1 MNKKEELQKV
11 ESTSKEV
18 AKIEHPVNEIQ
29 ISAERVQDLGLLLSD
44 EVFESS
50 QGVEI
55 TSTYMKSEDW
65 NKDVPVKVIVD
76 GFTTI
81 EGTINGVTTDVEAVT
96 FYAKSEEGEPKKYLS
111 AASVL
116 VSAFKKV
123 PKIPCAA
130 IITYT
135 GKKKGS
141 SGTPYDDFSVK
152 LIAVFNN

>member
-96 FYAKSEEGEPKKYLS
+96 FYA
-111 AASVL
+111 
-116 VSAFKKV
+116 
-123 PKIPCAA
+123 
-130 IITYT
+130 
-135 GKKKGS
+135 
-141 SGTPYDDFSVK
+141 D
-152 LIAVFNN
+152 